1 MQLYQLDYL
10 ISPQLSEQDAKNIG
24 EKIKSLVK
32 KEGGFIKKTEILNRQ
47 VLAYEIKNSTE
58 AFLTGLS
65 FNLEPEKLKI
75 IKDEL
80 TSEKNIIR
88 HLMFKKII
96 VRTKPVRKRTTKP
109 LKEVKGVELK
119 PKQKVELKEIEK
131 KLEEI
136 LGDQ

>member
-10 ISPQLSEQDAKNIG
+10 ISPKLSNQDAKNIG
-24 EKIKSLVK
+24 EKIKSLIE
-32 KEGGFIKKTEILNRQ
+32 KEDGSIEKTEVLSRQ
-47 VLAYEIKNSTE
+47 VLAYEIEKFNE

-75 IKDEL
+75 IKNEL

-88 HLMFKKII
+88 HLMIKKII
-96 VRTKPVRKRTTKP
+96 VKTKPVRKRAAKP
-109 LKEVKGVELK
+109 LKEVKIVKSK

-136 LGDQ
+136 LGD